1 MSLNGVSNVYASYN
15 TSYTTKAKT
24 DSKASSEAAANEGAT
39 YESTITKDTDRSAI
53 VAKLKADSEA
63 RVNSFKQMVEDML
76 FKQGKKVTSAEDMWR
91 ALANGDFTVDAET
104 AAKAKEDIS
113 EDGYW
118 GVEQTSQRIFDMAV
132 ALSGG
137 DEDKMN
143 DMLDAFEKG
152 FSQATKTW
160 GKDLPDISQKTR
172 EAVLDKFEAYK
183 TNGKENVEA

>member
-15 TSYTTKAKT
+15 TSYTTTAKT
-24 DSKASSEAAANEGAT
+24 DSKASSEAAASEGAT

-63 RVNSFKQMVEDML
+63 RVSSFKQMVEDML
-76 FKQGKKVTSAEDMWR
+76 FKQGKKVTTADDIWKT
-91 ALANGDFTVDAET
+91 LASGDFTVDAET
-104 AAKAKEDIS
+104 AAKAKADIS

-152 FSQATKTW
+152 FAQATKTW
-160 GKDLPDISQKTR
+160 GKDLPDISQRTR
-172 EAVLDKFEAYK
+172 EAVLEKFEAYK
-183 TNGKENVEA
+183 NNGTTSVEA